1 MDILMK
7 CQSESSVDG
16 CEMEWYECAR
26 QVLQLNSRNP
36 FVFADAM
43 KDLLARGRGKFQNIM
58 IVGPANCARHFYQS
72 H

>member
-43 KDLLARGRGKFQNIM
+43 KDLLARGRGKF
-58 IVGPANCARHFYQS
+58 
-72 H
+72 